1 MVKVQRTAPILTV
14 SVAAELAGMH
24 PQTVRQYDR
33 LGLVV
38 AHRTQGGGRRY
49 SLADVDKLIEIQR
62 LSQEEGINLAG
73 IARIIALQRTVEE
86 LEEKNERLEKR
97 MDRLRELGSQMK
109 DELAHH
115 AVRDSRVFAATSNG
129 DVTMAEGIELLRR
142 VLRYQAAASLDPSE
156 ADSPSPHASNYDR
169 LRGADNS
176 TSGADVV
183 MWRPYT
189 LTRISLSRKQII

>member
-14 SVAAELAGMH
+14 SVAAELAGIH

-73 IARIIALQRTVEE
+73 IARIMALQRTVEE
-86 LEEKNERLEKR
+86 LEEKNTRLEKR

-115 AVRDSRVFAATSNG
+115 AVRDNRVFAASSSG

-142 VLRYQAAASLDPSE
+142 VLRHQAAVAPDTDDVDSYSLRDNGS
-156 ADSPSPHASNYDR
+156 AR
-169 LRGADNS
+169 LRGGD
-176 TSGADVV
+176 TSASGGDVV
-183 MWRPYT
+183 MWRPYAV
-189 LTRISLSRKQII
+189 TRISLTEE